1 MGAMITTNPRTGYGT
16 EGYVGAPALEGPF
29 GDTLYTYVNSPLV
42 TIGAFVI
49 TDKNPYPEAT
59 VRWVDHFYSDEGAK
73 LFFMGIEGIT
83 YVELEDGSVDYTD
96 LIYNN
101 PKGLSFADAVSS
113 YVPYRNAAYPAIVKQ
128 AFFKGSEGQ
137 PDSIAAAEQVA
148 PYFPEVIWPQF
159 SFTVEEMDVM
169 ASVGADVDSYVT
181 EMRAAF
187 LTGNVSLDEWDR
199 YVSTLERMGLKRYME
214 VYQAAYER
222 YLKQ

>member
-1 MGAMITTNPRTGYGT
+1 MLHQHVDVDPKTGELRFIPTSEEYKPFSSTSTGSTKRASSPRTSTHFPLLRSLAGSGWPLGAMITTNPRTGYGT

-29 GDTLYTYVNSPLV
+29 GDKLYTYVNSPLV

-137 PDSIAAAEQVA
+137 PDSM
-148 PYFPEVIWPQF
+148 PQLN
-159 SFTVEEMDVM
+159 
-169 ASVGADVDSYVT
+169 
-181 EMRAAF
+181 R
-187 LTGNVSLDEWDR
+187 
-199 YVSTLERMGLKRYME
+199 
-214 VYQAAYER
+214 
-222 YLKQ
+222 